1 MDTTSSFG
9 NKRGHHLILV
19 VGNKTQSMLSIC
31 LLLKRFAYSVSE
43 AYTASEA
50 LALINR
56 EIPALIITDLVLPGM
71 SGMDFFQMLKQ
82 SRRTASLPV
91 VFTVPLS
98 DAAAERQC
106 YDNGAAG
113 CIMKP
118 IQSEELYRT
127 VQSLVEPIPRASI
140 RIDARSSVSLNN
152 EPLGCPEDS
161 CEIDLSEHGM
171 YLPTYKSYP
180 RNRRITVRFHIKDR
194 TISAEG
200 SVVYSYTSVGQGRH
214 REPGIGLKF
223 VSIAPRDREFI
234 RSFIRDEV
242 TRDVKEKLAL
252 ESANPWR

>member
-140 RIDARSSVSLNN
+140 RIDARSSVSLNR
-152 EPLGCPEDS
+152 LGVPKILVRSICLNMACTCQLTSHTLGTDGSQSVSTSKTERF
-161 CEIDLSEHGM
+161 
-171 YLPTYKSYP
+171 LPKVQLF
-180 RNRRITVRFHIKDR
+180 TVTQVLDKGGTESRESGSSS
-194 TISAEG
+194 SA
-200 SVVYSYTSVGQGRH
+200 SH
-214 REPGIGLKF
+214 RETVNLSGVLSVMKSRGMSK
-223 VSIAPRDREFI
+223 
-234 RSFIRDEV
+234 
-242 TRDVKEKLAL
+242 K
-252 ESANPWR
+252 N

>member
-1 MDTTSSFG
+1 MAAMSSFG
-9 NKRGHHLILV
+9 KKRGHRSILV

-31 LLLKRFAYSVSE
+31 LLLKRFEYDVTE

-50 LALINR
+50 LGLISA
-56 EIPALIITDLVLPGM
+56 EIPALVITDLTLPGM

-82 SRRTASLPV
+82 ARRTASLPV

-98 DAAAERQC
+98 DAASERRC

-118 IQSEELYRT
+118 IQSEELYRI
-127 VQSLVEPIPRASI
+127 VQSLIEPIPRESI
-140 RIDARSSVSLNN
+140 RIDARSAVSLNN
-152 EPLGCPEDS
+152 EPLGCPEDT
-161 CEIDLSEHGM
+161 CDIDLSEHGM
-171 YLPTYKSYP
+171 YVPTYKPYP
-180 RNRRITVRFHIKDR
+180 TNRRITVRFHIKDR

-200 SVVYSYTSVGQGRH
+200 SVVYSYTSVGRH

-223 VSIAPRDREFI
+223 VSIAPQDQEFI

-242 TRDVKEKLAL
+242 TRNVKETLAL
-252 ESANPWR
+252 KSADPRR